1 KGLVTNSNV
10 LTAERAHTSYR
21 AELSQ
26 TELQQEQAQQAMLT
40 AESELRKKKQ
50 SYEMDLISQTQDT
63 QVELGKIQSQIRYVA
78 DKLLFI
84 FTYGEQRTFDDLQ
97 GSVKISIFRRDRKI
111 AHDIIANENTEVL
124 AGDVIEVSI
133 VANKGF
139 YTPDTSGT
147 MGSPNAVGLQPSIV
161 GQ

>member
-1 KGLVTNSNV
+1 
-10 LTAERAHTSYR
+10 
-21 AELSQ
+21 
-26 TELQQEQAQQAMLT
+26 QQEQAQQAMLT

-97 GSVKISIFRRDRKI
+97 GSVK
-111 AHDIIANENTEVL
+111 
-124 AGDVIEVSI
+124 
-133 VANKGF
+133 
-139 YTPDTSGT
+139 
-147 MGSPNAVGLQPSIV
+147 
-161 GQ
+161 